1 MFRVLLLAFT
11 VAAGAQEPPVP
22 LQQGEDALKAG
33 QPQQALAYFQQA
45 IAAEPRS
52 STANLLAASCELDLY
67 DGPAA
72 VRYAERALTLT
83 PNDWRIHTTLVTAYT
98 MAGDRPHRDAER
110 DFLRKAHTDE
120 KLPDAKETA
129 GFLLDRFRAGRYRV
143 DAVEYFHPLGR
154 YNTYYRFLVRSEAGA
169 RVWVIEVNSDSLNQ
183 SSWAAAYPR
192 QARDGQRQFQIES
205 AQGPEHVEYRTFSG
219 APSYDYMRAEV
230 VKIVEAQ
237 TKPWPGEAP

>member
-1 MFRVLLLAFT
+1 MLPMLKTGALLLAL
-11 VAAGAQEPPVP
+11 AAQGALE
-22 LQQGEDALKAG
+22 QGEQALRAG
-33 QPQQALAYFQQA
+33 HPEQALASFEQA
-45 IAAEPRS
+45 IAADPGS

-67 DGPAA
+67 DGPGA
-72 VRYAERALTLT
+72 VRYAERALTLA
-83 PNDWRIHTTLVTAYT
+83 PNDWRIHTTLVTAYS
-98 MAGDRPHRDAER
+98 MAGDRPHRDVER
-110 DFLRKAHTDE
+110 DFLRQAHTDNA
-120 KLPDAKETA
+120 LPDARETT

-154 YNTYYRFLVRSEAGA
+154 YNTYYRFLVRNQAGA

-183 SSWAAAYPR
+183 TSWAASYPR

-205 AQGPEHVEYRTFSG
+205 AQGPEHVVYRTFSG
-219 APSYDYMRAEV
+219 APSYDYMRAEA